1 MWSMRFA
8 IKLLNISIH
17 LLHLWLNWWVDIKV
31 LIHIVVNVIGIS
43 PCDFV
48 LFLNSTFLIKRSNSW
63 KLFKVLLRIFVSL
76 FWYSTVNWTVELS
89 LFIRP
94 IYKIYIFYFY
104 FYFLL
109 QRRISVQSLIEMNM
123 MRVVIF

>member
-1 MWSMRFA
+1 LWSMWFA

-31 LIHIVVNVIGIS
+31 LIHIVVNVIRIS
-43 PCDFV
+43 TCDFV

-76 FWYSTVNWTVELS
+76 IWYFTVNWTVELS

-104 FYFLL
+104 FDFLL
-109 QRRISVQSLIEMNM
+109 QRCVSVQSLIEMNM